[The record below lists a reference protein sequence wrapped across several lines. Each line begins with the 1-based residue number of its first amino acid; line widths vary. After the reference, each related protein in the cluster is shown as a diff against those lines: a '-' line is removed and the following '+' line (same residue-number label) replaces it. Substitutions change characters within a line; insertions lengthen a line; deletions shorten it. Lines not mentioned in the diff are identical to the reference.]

1 MMIRHLLTLS
11 MPVLGTQLFGATL
24 TKVEPTL
31 DSIAEH
37 YAKGVTISLPK
48 SLLEL
53 PVVAFVLPLNN

>member
-1 MMIRHLLTLS
+1 